1 MIPKTDMDLVTLKT
15 KTQPSTTYC
24 LDKESGRIRGSV
36 DRLEAMKQ
44 AIFLILNAE
53 RYAHLI
59 YSWNYGS
66 ELQDLIG
73 QPKEYAFPEIKRCIT
88 EALLQDDRI
97 TAVDNFVFET
107 RGKKVHV
114 SFLVHTI
121 FGGIDWEVNM
131 NV

>member
-1 MIPKTDMDLVTLKT
+1 MIPKTDMDLVTIKT
-15 KTQPSTTYC
+15 KTQPSATYC

-97 TAVDNFVFET
+97 TAVDNFTFET
-107 RGKKVHV
+107 HGRKVHV
-114 SFLVHTI
+114 SFLIHTI
-121 FGGIDWEVNM
+121 FGDLDWEVKTD
-131 NV
+131 V